1 LLPFGTTEEPYETK
15 KKWRNETHDPTG
27 TERRPP
33 PQKTQQELEEP
44 GDMRI
49 GARLGKI

>member
-15 KKWRNETHDPTG
+15 KNGGTRLTIPQERNDGLLHK
-27 TERRPP
+27 
-33 PQKTQQELEEP
+33 KTQQELEEP